1 MSNKT
6 SGEQAATQSTVPG
19 APCVLGPTLKFEGVL
34 AAEEDLII
42 QATVEGAIATPN
54 NRLTIGVKGN
64 IKANVQALQII
75 VEGTVE
81 GDLYSEDA
89 VIITKSADINGNI
102 FAPRISLEKG
112 ATFNG
117 QLEMRGNATEQA
129 APEKTLEVVPVS
141 ADSKRR

>member
-6 SGEQAATQSTVPG
+6 SGEQAATQSRVPG
-19 APCVLGPTLKFEGVL
+19 APCVLGPTLKFKGVL

-54 NRLTIGVKGN
+54 NKLTIGVKGN
-64 IKANVQALQII
+64 VKANVQALQII

-81 GDLYSEDA
+81 GDLYSEDE

-117 QLEMRGNATEQA
+117 QLEMRGDAAEQA
-129 APEKTLEVVPVS
+129 APEQTLEVVPVS
-141 ADSKRR
+141 ADSERR

>member
-1 MSNKT
+1 MSSKT
-6 SGEQAATQSTVPG
+6 SGEQAATQSRVPG
-19 APCVLGPTLKFEGVL
+19 APCVLGPTLKFKGVL

-54 NRLTIGVKGN
+54 NKLTIGVKGN
-64 IKANVQALQII
+64 VKANVQALQII

-117 QLEMRGNATEQA
+117 QLEMRGNGAEKA
-129 APEKTLEVVPVS
+129 APEQALEVVPVS

>member
-1 MSNKT
+1 MSSKT
-6 SGEQAATQSTVPG
+6 SGEQAATQSRVPG
-19 APCVLGPTLKFEGVL
+19 APCVLGPTLKFKGVL

-54 NRLTIGVKGN
+54 NKLTIGVKGN
-64 IKANVQALQII
+64 VKANVQALQII

-81 GDLYSEDA
+81 GDLYSEDE

-117 QLEMRGNATEQA
+117 QLEMRGDAAEQA
-129 APEKTLEVVPVS
+129 APEQTLEVVPVS
-141 ADSKRR
+141 ADSERR

>member
-1 MSNKT
+1 MANKT
-6 SGEQAATQSTVPG
+6 SGKQAAAQSRVPE
-19 APCVLGPTLKFEGVL
+19 APCVLGPTLKFKGVL
-34 AAEEDLII
+34 AADEDLII
-42 QATVEGAIATPN
+42 QGTVEGAIATPN
-54 NRLTIGVKGN
+54 NKLTIGVKGN

-117 QLEMRGNATEQA
+117 QLEMRGNAAEKA
-129 APEKTLEVVPVS
+129 APEQTLEVVPVS
-141 ADSKRR
+141 ADSERR

>member
-6 SGEQAATQSTVPG
+6 GGEQAATQSRVPG
-19 APCVLGPTLKFEGVL
+19 APCVLGPTLEFKGVL

-54 NRLTIGVKGN
+54 NKLTIGVKGN

-75 VEGTVE
+75 VEGTVV
-81 GDLYSEDA
+81 GDLYSEDE

-117 QLEMRGNATEQA
+117 QLEMRGNAAEKA
-129 APEKTLEVVPVS
+129 APEKTLEAVPVS
-141 ADSKRR
+141 ADRKRR

>member
-6 SGEQAATQSTVPG
+6 SGEQAATQSRVPG

-54 NRLTIGVKGN
+54 NKLTIGVKGN

-117 QLEMRGNATEQA
+117 QLEMRGNAAKQA

-141 ADSKRR
+141 ADSERR

>member
-1 MSNKT
+1 MSSKT
-6 SGEQAATQSTVPG
+6 SGEQAATQSRVPG
-19 APCVLGPTLKFEGVL
+19 APCVLGPTLKFKGAL
-34 AAEEDLII
+34 AADEDLII

-54 NRLTIGVKGN
+54 NKLTIGVKGN
-64 IKANVQALQII
+64 VKANVQALQII

-117 QLEMRGNATEQA
+117 QLEMRGDAAEQA
-129 APEKTLEVVPVS
+129 APEQTLEVVPVS

>member
-6 SGEQAATQSTVPG
+6 SGEQAATQSKVPK
-19 APCVLGPTLKFEGVL
+19 APCVLGPTLKFKGVL
-34 AAEEDLII
+34 AADEDLII

-54 NRLTIGVKGN
+54 NKLTIGVKGN

-81 GDLYSEDA
+81 GDLHSDDA
-89 VIITKSADINGNI
+89 VIITKSAEIKGNI

-117 QLEMRGNATEQA
+117 QLEMRGNAAKQA
-129 APEKTLEVVPVS
+129 APEQTLEVVPVS
-141 ADSKRR
+141 ADSERR

>member
-1 MSNKT
+1 MANKT
-6 SGEQAATQSTVPG
+6 SGEQTAAQSRVPE
-19 APCVLGPTLKFEGVL
+19 APCVLGPTLKFKGIL
-34 AAEEDLII
+34 AADEDLII

-54 NRLTIGVKGN
+54 NKLTIGVKGN

-75 VEGTVE
+75 VEGTVV
-81 GDLYSEDA
+81 GDLYSEDE

-117 QLEMRGNATEQA
+117 QLEMRGDAAKKA

>member
-1 MSNKT
+1 MANQT
-6 SGEQAATQSTVPG
+6 SGKQAAAQSRVPET
-19 APCVLGPTLKFEGVL
+19 PCVLGPTLKFKGVL

-54 NRLTIGVKGN
+54 NKLTIGVKGN

-81 GDLYSEDA
+81 GDLHSEDA
-89 VIITKSADINGNI
+89 VIIRKSADINGNI
-102 FAPRISLEKG
+102 YAPRISLEKG

-117 QLEMRGNATEQA
+117 QLEMRGKAAEKA
-129 APEKTLEVVPVS
+129 APKQALEMVPVS

>member
-6 SGEQAATQSTVPG
+6 SGEPAATQSRVPG
-19 APCVLGPTLKFEGVL
+19 APCVLGQTLKFKGVL

-54 NRLTIGVKGN
+54 NKLTIGVKGN

-117 QLEMRGNATEQA
+117 RLEMRGNAAEQA
-129 APEKTLEVVPVS
+129 APEQTLEVVPAS